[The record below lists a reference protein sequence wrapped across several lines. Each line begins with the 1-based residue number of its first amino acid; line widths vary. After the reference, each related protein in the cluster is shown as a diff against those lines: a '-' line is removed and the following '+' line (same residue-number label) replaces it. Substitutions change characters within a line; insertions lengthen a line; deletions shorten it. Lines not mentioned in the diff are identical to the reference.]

1 MAFNRERRSVILVVE
16 DVEETRHGMER
27 LLAASG
33 YQVSTARDEEE
44 AAFKAGLRP
53 PDLILISLGL
63 NPTRTVAIAKRIREL
78 SALGEEVAVIILGA
92 AGLDEGAEV
101 GVGSNIYLTRPD
113 NFDQLRAFLSRLLR
127 KLL

>member
-1 MAFNRERRSVILVVE
+1 
-16 DVEETRHGMER
+16 
-27 LLAASG
+27 
-33 YQVSTARDEEE
+33 
-44 AAFKAGLRP
+44 
-53 PDLILISLGL
+53 LILISLGL

-101 GVGSNIYLTRPD
+101 GVGFNIYLTRPD

-127 KLL
+127 KLP

>member
-1 MAFNRERRSVILVVE
+1 VAFNRERRSVILVVE

-33 YQVSTARDEEE
+33 YQVSTAGDEEE
-44 AAFKAGLRP
+44 AVFKAGLRP